1 MKGWFSAVIV
11 LVAMPCLAQSP
22 TPPTADP
29 SAHAD
34 LAKIAA
40 ALNQIELTLKQ
51 QAETQKADL
60 LLKRLM
66 FVSTQLAA
74 TKESLKR
81 TSEEIRVRR
90 NENAEIETRLA
101 MIEKEIPPSDN
112 ALANQRA
119 RIADAR
125 SSLANDQDRINALE
139 QEKVAAEN
147 EIQSLRREARDWQAL
162 LDRALTS
169 PP

>member
-11 LVAMPCLAQSP
+11 LMAMPCLAESP
-22 TPPTADP
+22 TPPTADL
-29 SAHAD
+29 SGHAD

-74 TKESLKR
+74 TQESLKR
-81 TSEEIRVRR
+81 ISEEIRVRR
-90 NENAEIETRLA
+90 NENAELETGLA
-101 MIEKEIPPSDN
+101 MLEKEIPPSDN
-112 ALANQRA
+112 ALAIHRA

-125 SSLANDQDRINALE
+125 SRLANDHDRLNALE

-147 EIQSLRREARDWQAL
+147 DIQTLRREARDWQAL

>member
-1 MKGWFSAVIV
+1 MKIWFSAVVV
-11 LVAMPCLAQSP
+11 LVAMPCLAESP
-22 TPPTADP
+22 TPATADA
-29 SAHAD
+29 SGHAD
-34 LAKIAA
+34 LVKIAA
-40 ALNQIELTLKQ
+40 TLNQIELTLKQ

-66 FVSTQLAA
+66 FTSTQLAA
-74 TKESLKR
+74 TQENLKR
-81 TSEEIRVRR
+81 VSEEIRVRR
-90 NENAEIETRLA
+90 NENADLETGLA
-101 MIEKEIPPSDN
+101 MLEKEIPPSDN
-112 ALANQRA
+112 ALAMRRA

-125 SSLANDQDRINALE
+125 SRLANDQDRLNALE

-147 EIQSLRREARDWQAL
+147 EIQSLRREARDWQAM